1 VDLVAA
7 PDLSG
12 YIEVHERIHAFYE
25 KHPEGS
31 LRGDWEVVQILD
43 DVVISYRAVAY
54 RTPDDR
60 RPGIGHATEPYPG
73 KTSFTLDSEVANAE
87 TSAWGRA
94 LAALGFEVKR
104 GIASANEVRNRQG
117 NGAPR
122 KVLAMSAKQRG
133 FFESLLKKQIKD
145 DQAVMLVMDWAGQV
159 LIGGRDGSASEA
171 IDGLQNQPTETVKD
185 LLAKAEA
192 WDAEQGELPLDDADL
207 PPVEELA

>member
-1 VDLVAA
+1 VAA

-104 GIASANEVRNRQG
+104 GIASASEVRNREG
-117 NGAPR
+117 VTPR

-133 FFESLLKKQIKD
+133 FLENLLKANLD
-145 DQAVMLVMDWAGQV
+145 SDQDVLLVMDWAGQV
-159 LIGGRDGSASEA
+159 LIGGRGGSGSEA
-171 IDGLQNQPTETVKD
+171 IDGLKKNPEETASR
-185 LLAKAEA
+185 LLAAAQA
-192 WDAEQGELPLDDADL
+192 WQAKQTQIPLDDADL
-207 PPVEELA
+207 APAMAELNL